1 VVTAASHTTAG
12 GCAESDGLFTPAKR
26 GVDEAAKQR
35 GEAAGNPGTGLPW
48 TDREAWMDGMR
59 VGVTSFRKGE
69 ELVAA
74 LRRRGAA
81 VLHGPTV
88 GGDEPVP
95 ERQIIADTV
104 AILDAGPD
112 WLVASTGVGM
122 RLWIAAA
129 TAHGLGPALGAMAQD
144 ARCVARGAKAV
155 GGLHQLG
162 VRPVWSSTAQTDA
175 DVAGWLAGRVLPG
188 EVVAVQLHGGQVGT
202 TFAPVAA
209 AGADLVS
216 VATYRHA
223 LPEDIGPARRLVREV
238 VDGSL
243 DVVTFTSPG
252 AARNLVTVAAGM
264 RPALDGRLLDAFR
277 TRVATAAIGPVTSSA
292 LEELGIPVWITPARW
307 HTGDLLR
314 ALGSWAER
322 RPVAPCAPP
331 RLRLVPTDHSVIAGD
346 GHRVVL
352 GERGYAVLASLARR
366 PGVVV
371 APSQLLAEAWGHTA
385 PHDESAIK
393 HQVARLRRKLAG
405 TGVDIHTVRGVGYRL
420 EATAAS

>member
-1 VVTAASHTTAG
+1 V
-12 GCAESDGLFTPAKR
+12 
-26 GVDEAAKQR
+26 
-35 GEAAGNPGTGLPW
+35 
-48 TDREAWMDGMR
+48 
-59 VGVTSFRKGE
+59 
-69 ELVAA
+69 
-74 LRRRGAA
+74 
-81 VLHGPTV
+81 HG
-88 GGDEPVP
+88 
-95 ERQIIADTV
+95 R
-104 AILDAGPD
+104 
-112 WLVASTGVGM
+112 
-122 RLWIAAA
+122 
-129 TAHGLGPALGAMAQD
+129 
-144 ARCVARGAKAV
+144 
-155 GGLHQLG
+155 
-162 VRPVWSSTAQTDA
+162 
-175 DVAGWLAGRVLPG
+175 

-216 VATYRHA
+216 VATYHHA
-223 LPEDIGPARRLVREV
+223 LPEDAGPARRLVQGV

-264 RPALDGRLLDAFR
+264 RTALDGPLLDAFR
-277 TRVATAAIGPVTSSA
+277 TRVATAAIGPVTSSV

-322 RPVAPCAPP
+322 RPVAPCAPS

-371 APSQLLAEAWGHTA
+371 APSQLLAEAWAHR
-385 PHDESAIK
+385 HDESAIK